1 LFSES
6 NARFIVTTN
15 NEHVEKLLS
24 KINAPAAVIGVVE
37 GKKLIVNRDLIN
49 VDVDVLKESYHGV
62 IENFMA

>member
-6 NARFIVTTN
+6 NARFIITVK
-15 NEHVEKLLS
+15 NEYLEEFLS

-37 GKKLIVNRDLIN
+37 GKKLTVNRDLIN